1 MIPNHTPS
9 AAPHAN
15 FLQALLY
22 SWKSLIHRYTAPV
35 NTTPT
40 VYFSITRPSY
50 QTPLNIEN
58 HTTRDFYLDLL
69 HLPPPSIPALQYW
82 TNFLPPQPSFNT
94 AFWKKK
100 HCDITWKIAHRNL
113 GTANSLYCM
122 AVYPTTQCPHCNS
135 VETIEH
141 LLLDCP
147 NLLTFFGQPLTHI
160 STKVPNNTSPL
171 LLHYNYLATSA
182 PRATHLVTAPYP
194 SSTRHRR

>member
-1 MIPNHTPS
+1 MQTSTDPTGSTQFVEKPYPS
-9 AAPHAN
+9 LHHPRQYNTHP
-15 FLQALLY
+15 LLLY
-22 SWKSLIHRYTAPV
+22 NQTQLT
-35 NTTPT
+35 NPT
-40 VYFSITRPSY
+40 
-50 QTPLNIEN
+50 EH

-69 HLPPPSIPALQYW
+69 HLPPPSIPALQFW

-94 AFWKKK
+94 AFWKRK
-100 HCDITWKIAHRNL
+100 HCDCDTVTWKIAHRNL
-113 GTANSLYCM
+113 GTALSLYCM

-160 STKVPNNTSPL
+160 STKVPNNATLL

-182 PRATHLVTAPYP
+182 PRATH
-194 SSTRHRR
+194 